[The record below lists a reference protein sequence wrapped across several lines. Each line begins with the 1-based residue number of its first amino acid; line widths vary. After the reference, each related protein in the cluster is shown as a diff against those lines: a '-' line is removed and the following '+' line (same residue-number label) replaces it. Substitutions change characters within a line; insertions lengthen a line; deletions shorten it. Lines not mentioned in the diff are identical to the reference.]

1 MCTLFFFEINASFK
15 KSWHAR
21 RVHLCWNI
29 KKVLPCFNQ
38 SISKQHTLLETHLP
52 QKHEIH
58 KIKVF
63 FAQTNSAKW
72 LSGASCWQNS
82 VAPCACAHR
91 QRPCPSFT
99 RTASRWQHSPSERWA
114 QGCQWSCRP
123 GFLRWWF
130 YAVEDF
136 NVKMFE
142 KCVKST
148 CSFTIVEIK
157 LWCQQ
162 FD

>member
-1 MCTLFFFEINASFK
+1 MLHLENHGMLEGYIFAEISRRFCHASTNLYQNNIPSSKHTSHKNMKFIKSRFF
-15 KSWHAR
+15 
-21 RVHLCWNI
+21 
-29 KKVLPCFNQ
+29 LPKPIQLND
-38 SISKQHTLLETHLP
+38 
-52 QKHEIH
+52 
-58 KIKVF
+58 
-63 FAQTNSAKW
+63 
-72 LSGASCWQNS
+72 SGASCWQNS